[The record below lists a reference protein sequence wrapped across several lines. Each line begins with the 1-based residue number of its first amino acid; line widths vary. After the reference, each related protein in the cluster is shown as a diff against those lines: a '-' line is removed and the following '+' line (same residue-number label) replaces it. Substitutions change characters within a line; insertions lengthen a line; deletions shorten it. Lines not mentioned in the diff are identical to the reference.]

1 MKEIIRRGRSNQ
13 DVIVES
19 VVGLT
24 VGIFV
29 GSIFKSVGKVAIST
43 LGGGFVTIST
53 LAQLG
58 YIKIDWRK
66 AETLFHIEDFES
78 SKFLSLIGEDTI
90 ISQIGPPS
98 LVQNDDSKSS
108 NFLEFSLDMGP
119 MSEEKVDGYQTN
131 YFVV

>member
-66 AETLFHIEDFES
+66 AEA
-78 SKFLSLIGEDTI
+78 G
-90 ISQIGPPS
+90 
-98 LVQNDDSKSS
+98 
-108 NFLEFSLDMGP
+108 
-119 MSEEKVDGYQTN
+119 
-131 YFVV
+131 

>member
-1 MKEIIRRGRSNQ
+1 MRRGRSNR

-24 VGIFV
+24 AGIFV
-29 GSIFKSVGKVAIST
+29 GSIFKSVGKIAIST

-66 AETLFHIEDFES
+66 AE
-78 SKFLSLIGEDTI
+78 
-90 ISQIGPPS
+90 
-98 LVQNDDSKSS
+98 
-108 NFLEFSLDMGP
+108 
-119 MSEEKVDGYQTN
+119 DGLK
-131 YFVV
+131 